1 MSLGLVCH
9 WLEKNSKGVYENI
22 LGERSLQL
30 TSYNNKKYSN
40 DYIHEVYK
48 NNITNLQLVLDKIL
62 RNNIKCYRISSSLF
76 PLSDIVNRDMWD
88 NSYYRNIFK
97 KYGEIFKKNNIR
109 ITCHPGQ
116 FVSLTSSDSEV
127 IRKSIAELDYHAWMF
142 DSMEL
147 DLSPYYAINIHGGK
161 RNSQD
166 ILIKNINNLPTN
178 IKSRLTLEND
188 ECSYNVLQL
197 KYISENTDVPICFD
211 SHHHTFNTGNLTI
224 NEAFLLANKTW
235 KGKDIKPLQHL
246 SNTNPEE
253 YLTSFQDRRK
263 HSDFVH
269 YFPAIQ
275 YEANLKNEIDV
286 EMEFKMK
293 NIAIFDWLKKTC
305 SKIN

>member
-9 WLEKNSKGVYENI
+9 WLEKNKKGVYENI

-30 TSYNNKKYSN
+30 TSYKNNKYSN
-40 DYIHEVYK
+40 DYINEVYK
-48 NNITNLQLVLDKIL
+48 NNIFGLDKVLSKIIQ
-62 RNNIKCYRISSSLF
+62 NNIKCYRISSSLF
-76 PLSDIVNRDMWD
+76 PLTDIVDRNLWD
-88 NSYYRNIFK
+88 NNYYRSIFK
-97 KYGEIFKKNNIR
+97 KYGDLIKKNNIR

-116 FVSLTSSDSEV
+116 FVSLTSLNSEV
-127 IRKSIAELDYHAWMF
+127 IRNSISELDYHAWML

-161 RNSQD
+161 RDSAD
-166 ILIKNINNLPTN
+166 ILIKNINNLPNN

-197 KYISENTDVPICFD
+197 KQISDLTKVPICFD
-211 SHHHTFNTGNLTI
+211 SHHHTFNTGNITLNNAYEI
-224 NEAFLLANKTW
+224 AIKTW
-235 KGKDIKPLQHL
+235 GDIKPLQHL

-275 YEANLKNEIDV
+275 YEANMKNEIDV

-305 SKIN
+305 NKIN